1 MSALNYPDDRRYHAE
16 HLWAKEAGDGS
27 FVIGI
32 TDFAQDQLG
41 EVIFIDLPEAGAHFA
56 QGVSCAE
63 IESAKVVSPAI
74 IPLSGTVVEV
84 NAALSDTPELV
95 NFDPYRAGW
104 LVRITADDAS
114 EATITAAQYAQ
125 LVSA

>member
-1 MSALNYPDDRRYHAE
+1 MSALNFPDDRRYHAE

-41 EVIFIDLPEAGAHFA
+41 EVIFIDLPEVGSHFD

-74 IPLSGTVVEV
+74 IPLSGTVAEV
-84 NAALSDTPELV
+84 NEALSDTPELV
-95 NFDPYRAGW
+95 NSDPYGSGW
-104 LVRITADDAS
+104 LVRIKADDLS
-114 EATITAAQYAQ
+114 EATITAAEYQKII
-125 LVSA
+125 SA